1 MFFFSL
7 CHNAYEIIRIDHDGI
22 HNRYISIKWCDITYI
37 KLMDI
42 ELFKYTFPKPLIIG
56 DIMVIGNAEIRDGF
70 QNIDKKQCIIMS
82 LTKKNKLLLNEY
94 CKNDAVL
101 SMI

>member
-1 MFFFSL
+1 
-7 CHNAYEIIRIDHDGI
+7 
-22 HNRYISIKWCDITYI
+22 
-37 KLMDI
+37 MDI